1 MTTRGSAAHPLRDSI
16 ADDWTVHSL
25 EWTLARFTV
34 HRNDNKPAYGPIGD
48 SSMALGTLK
57 RKSLWERGATALS
70 HGQRWHLVISST
82 VELPAS
88 EILSDASPLFEKK
101 VHIRSA
107 ALRKN

>member
-48 SSMALGTLK
+48 SWMALGT
-57 RKSLWERGATALS
+57 
-70 HGQRWHLVISST
+70 
-82 VELPAS
+82 
-88 EILSDASPLFEKK
+88 FEKK
-101 VHIRSA
+101 ESVGTWCNSPKPWPTMASRHKFDRGASGQ
-107 ALRKN
+107 